1 MRVTIDQIARAMG
14 SDAEQQQFLAGCTRI
29 LQPYLAA
36 RGLHVGETP
45 FSLWTIEG
53 LKPPLPGTAAGEK
66 WRSENR
72 PSVWGGAALAEFP
85 MLKSDDERRFL
96 SSLKQSRHHRVGAAR
111 VTR

>member
-1 MRVTIDQIARAMG
+1 MTIDQIARAMG

-53 LKPPLPGTAAGEK
+53 LKPPLPGTAAGENGVA
-66 WRSENR
+66 RTGLR
-72 PSVWGGAALAEFP
+72 CGGAALAEFP